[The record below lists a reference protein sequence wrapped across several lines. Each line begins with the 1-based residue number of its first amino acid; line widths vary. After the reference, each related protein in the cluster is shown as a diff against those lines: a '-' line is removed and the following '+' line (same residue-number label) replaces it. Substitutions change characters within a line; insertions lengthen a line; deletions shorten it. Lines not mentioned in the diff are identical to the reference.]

1 MNNLIKI
8 NNKDLAVKELEGKRV
23 VTFKDIDNLHER
35 AEGTASRNFRENRDK
50 FINEVDYFE
59 ISRSDV
65 GTNFVGTYGFNK
77 KAPNGM
83 LITESGYLMLVKS
96 FTDDLAWKVQ
106 RQLVDSYF
114 RGKQLVNRLDNLSPQ
129 LQLLIN
135 IEMKQKEADEK
146 QRQLEIANNEN
157 KQEIEDMRNVIQLDT
172 TSWRKDTAQ
181 LISKM
186 AISMG
191 GFEHIK
197 DIRNKSYELL
207 DKRMGVALS
216 IRLTN
221 KRRRMAEEGVS
232 KSKRDKLKFVD
243 IIAEDKKLIE
253 GYVAIVKEMAI
264 KYKIA

>member
-1 MNNLIKI
+1 MSNLIKI
-8 NNKDLAVKELEGKRV
+8 NNKYLPIKEFEQQRV
-23 VTFKDIDNLHER
+23 VSFKDIDSIHER
-35 AEGTASRNFRENRDK
+35 AEGTARRNFNENKDR
-50 FINEVDYFE
+50 FIENVDYFNVSLMDE
-59 ISRSDV
+59 NRTLGI
-65 GTNFVGTYGFNK
+65 NI
-77 KAPNGM
+77 PNRG
-83 LITESGYLMLVKS
+83 ITVVSESGYLMLVKS

-146 QRQLEIANNEN
+146 QKQLEIANNEN
-157 KQEIEDMRNVIQLDT
+157 RQEIEDMRNVIQLDT

-232 KSKRDKLKFVD
+232 KSKRDKLNFVD

-264 KYKIA
+264 KYKVA